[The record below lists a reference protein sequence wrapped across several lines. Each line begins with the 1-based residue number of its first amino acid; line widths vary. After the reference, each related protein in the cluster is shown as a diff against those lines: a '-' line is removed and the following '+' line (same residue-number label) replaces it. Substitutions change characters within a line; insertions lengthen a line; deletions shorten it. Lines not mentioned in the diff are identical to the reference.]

1 MTKTNSML
9 GYGEDGYACQQQKEK
24 SDSQKSSIPEY
35 ISLLKIFRHFFF
47 LLGVG
52 TSKKLHLTGLTIKY
66 LHMRKKK
73 GNKTS

>member
-52 TSKKLHLTGLTIKY
+52 TSKK
-66 LHMRKKK
+66 
-73 GNKTS
+73 